1 MQRHPPCTR
10 KVEGIFVTSDR
21 DFRAKRLYKQ
31 NCHFFITLLPQ
42 AQTFL
47 SCQFFTDLL
56 FLYLKGIKSACFGH
70 FLGSFII
77 KAPVCVCECVHKKL
91 HQLCFPSVNLFHYKG
106 CQPRTWKSE
115 KSPSSLTVSLSEH
128 LMGHSPLIKSSKC
141 QHENTLK
148 KPRKLKLRMLL
159 NLFGATHLGNSP
171 KNSVQSDPRLS
182 SALMFHLIKAHS
194 RSWPP
199 FNGHSAQP

>member
-1 MQRHPPCTR
+1 MIRIQSFLPLWLRFNPWSRNWDTMSSCCMLQLKKKKKKRSTLWPGFVPLKAENKLPMQRHPPCTR
-10 KVEGIFVTSDR
+10 KVEAIFVTSDR

-77 KAPVCVCECVHKKL
+77 KATVCVCVNVYIKNYINFVFLLLISFITRDVSQEPGKVKSL
-91 HQLCFPSVNLFHYKG
+91 LPPS
-106 CQPRTWKSE
+106 
-115 KSPSSLTVSLSEH
+115 
-128 LMGHSPLIKSSKC
+128 
-141 QHENTLK
+141 
-148 KPRKLKLRMLL
+148 
-159 NLFGATHLGNSP
+159 
-171 KNSVQSDPRLS
+171 
-182 SALMFHLIKAHS
+182 
-194 RSWPP
+194 
-199 FNGHSAQP
+199 